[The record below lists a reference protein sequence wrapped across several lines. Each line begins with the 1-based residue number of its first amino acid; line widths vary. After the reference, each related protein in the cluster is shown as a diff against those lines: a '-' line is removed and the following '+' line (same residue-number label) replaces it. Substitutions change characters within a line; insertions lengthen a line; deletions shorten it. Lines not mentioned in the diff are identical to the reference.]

1 MWDADPLG
9 FMREQARMDPPVVS
23 YTSLAKQDTEELIL
37 GAKVLVKKGTTREMC
52 ISVANRDRTV
62 FGDDVGALISP
73 SHRRVVTIATRVGR
87 PVPLAPPVHGS
98 LQAAAFIGGCECAS
112 CSRHFV
118 GFFVCGVLCGV
129 CCNGTKS

>member
-23 YTSLAKQDTEELIL
+23 YTSLATEDTEELIL

-62 FGDDVGALISP
+62 FGDDVGALVSP
-73 SHRRVVTIATRVGR
+73 SYHNRLTCWVANPSST
-87 PVPLAPPVHGS
+87 S
-98 LQAAAFIGGCECAS
+98 S
-112 CSRHFV
+112 HFNRYI
-118 GFFVCGVLCGV
+118 FFRL
-129 CCNGTKS
+129 